1 MDTVKQ
7 HPAVAAND
15 HRWPAAA
22 ASELVTSG
30 HIRAYYSEEASSTI
44 FYCSLASHGILCDV
58 SG

>member
-7 HPAVAAND
+7 RPAVAANN

-30 HIRAYYSEEASSTI
+30 HITHRQWAPMIHQPLNSSG
-44 FYCSLASHGILCDV
+44 LRWK
-58 SG
+58 

>member
-7 HPAVAAND
+7 RPAVAANN

-30 HIRAYYSEEASSTI
+30 HIIRVAALDGSGLHYYSGQLWTKV
-44 FYCSLASHGILCDV
+44 L
-58 SG
+58 SGLI